1 MGRAK
6 KERESGDEDRKG
18 RLRWKKGNLTRG
30 GQFSQGEKSYISHFP
45 INRNRT
51 PFVNCLI
58 GRKGTLVFKL

>member
-18 RLRWKKGNLTRG
+18 RLRWKKGNLTGG

-45 INRNRT
+45 IN
-51 PFVNCLI
+51 
-58 GRKGTLVFKL
+58 